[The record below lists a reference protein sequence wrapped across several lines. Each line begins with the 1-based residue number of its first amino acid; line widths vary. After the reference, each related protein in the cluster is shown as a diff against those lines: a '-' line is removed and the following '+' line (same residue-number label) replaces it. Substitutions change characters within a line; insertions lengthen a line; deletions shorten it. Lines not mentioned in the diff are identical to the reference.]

1 MIGVALL
8 SGGLDSGV
16 AVACFVAEPENQLRA
31 AVFCDYGQ
39 RARNR
44 EFAAAQ
50 ALAERFSVDL
60 QRYELPWLADL
71 SRTAGSRLLDGTG
84 DLPTATAQ
92 APGDETSAKAVWVPA
107 RNAVFVSI
115 AAAAAEALSADCVVT
130 GFNREEAATFPDN
143 SQAFLTAA
151 SAFLQLGTRSGME
164 VVSPTI
170 AWDKGEIV
178 AAAQRLGFSQDDF
191 WSCYEGGAVPCR
203 QCESCVRSRWQR

>member
-16 AVACFVAEPENQLRA
+16 AAACFAAEPANQLRA
-31 AVFCDYGQ
+31 AVYCDYGQ
-39 RARNR
+39 RASAR
-44 EFAAAQ
+44 ELAAAQ
-50 ALAERFSVDL
+50 ALATRFAIEL
-60 QRYELPWLADL
+60 HRYDLPWLADL
-71 SRTAGSRLLDGTG
+71 ARTAGSRLLAGTG
-84 DLPTATAQ
+84 ELPTATVA
-92 APGDETSAKAVWVPA
+92 APGDEDSAKAVWVPA

-115 AAAAAEALSADCVVT
+115 AAAAAEAMSADCVVA

-151 SAFLQLGTRSGME
+151 TAFLQLGTRTGMQ

-170 AWDKGEIV
+170 DWDKDEIV
-178 AAAQRLGFSQDDF
+178 AIAQRLGFSQSDF
-191 WSCYEGGAVPCR
+191 WSCYEGGDVPCQ